1 MPQLQFSI
9 DWPAMISDN
18 VERLC
23 NELAAEDVELLFIN
37 NIDSVRYVTGY
48 SPVSAPVLVHSN
60 WAVVNVASRDVT
72 LFGFNFYLDSIKE
85 RFPWIKDVRAVPADI
100 GAEIARLASGARRV
114 GFDSYVPYFT
124 GTELAGRLDGT
135 EVIDAS
141 AILSRTRAIKSPAEV
156 EILRRSVAIAEIGM
170 NAGIGACREGVC
182 EFEAAAE
189 SEYAMRRA
197 GAEGFPF
204 MNVITSGENV
214 AIMQELS
221 TDRIM
226 RRGDLVMLDLGC
238 LFEGYNSDFA
248 RSVVV
253 GDAPTE
259 EQRRMYQVVH
269 TALGEMTAAMGPG
282 VEVNTLDA
290 IARRVIDE
298 GGFGPWTYTYFV
310 GHGIGMSP
318 WELPLVD
325 PETTTALEPGMV
337 IDIEPGIHKPGVG
350 GVRLEDTI
358 LITETGCEVLTR
370 TGFSAALL

>member
-9 DWPAMISDN
+9 DWPSLIANN

-23 NELAAEDVELLFIN
+23 KDLAAEDIDLLFVN
-37 NIDSVRYVTGY
+37 NIDNVRYLTGY
-48 SPVSAPVLVHSN
+48 SPVSSPTLVHSN
-60 WAVVNVASRDVT
+60 WAVLDVASGNVT
-72 LFGFNFYLDSIKE
+72 LFGFDFYVDSIE
-85 RFPWIKDVRAVPADI
+85 ARFPWIEDVRPMPADMPATI
-100 GAEIARLASGARRV
+100 AERARGASRI
-114 GFDSYVPYFT
+114 GFDAFLPYFT
-124 GTELAGRLDGT
+124 GEALARALDGV
-135 EVIDAS
+135 EIVDAS
-141 AILSRTRAIKSPAEV
+141 AVISRTRAIKSPAEV
-156 EILRRSVAIAEIGM
+156 EIIRRSVAIAEIGM
-170 NAGIGACREGVC
+170 NAGIQSCREGVR

-189 SEYAMRRA
+189 AEYAMRRA

-204 MNVITSGENV
+204 MNVVTSGENV

-253 GDAPTE
+253 GDAPSE

-269 TALGEMTAAMGPG
+269 AALQEMLGEMRPG
-282 VEVNTLDA
+282 VEVSRLDA

-298 GGFGPWTYTYFV
+298 GGFGPWTYKYFV

-318 WELPLVD
+318 WELPIVD
-325 PETTTALEPGMV
+325 AATSTVLEPGMV
-337 IDIEPGIHKPGVG
+337 IDVEPGIHKPGVG
-350 GVRLEDTI
+350 GVRLEDTV
-358 LITETGCEVLTR
+358 LITEDGSEVLTR
-370 TGFSAALL
+370 SGFSSALL

>member
-9 DWPAMISDN
+9 DWPSLIADN
-18 VERLC
+18 IERLC
-23 NELAAEDVELLFIN
+23 VQLEAEDVEILFVN
-37 NIDSVRYVTGY
+37 NIDNVRYVTGY
-48 SPVSAPVLVHSN
+48 SPVSGPAMVHAS
-60 WAVVNVASRDVT
+60 WAVVDVASREVT
-72 LFGFNFYLDSIKE
+72 LFGFNFYVDSIRAKL
-85 RFPWIKDVRAVPADI
+85 PWIEDVRPLPAQID
-100 GAEIARLASGARRV
+100 AEIARLASGRRRI
-114 GFDSYVPYFT
+114 GFDSYLPYFT
-124 GTELAGRLDGT
+124 GQALAGRLHGAD
-135 EVIDAS
+135 VVDAS
-141 AILSRTRAIKSPAEV
+141 AAISRTRAIKSPAEL
-156 EILRRSVAIAEIGM
+156 EIMRRSVAIAEMGM
-170 NAGIGACREGVC
+170 NAGIGACREGVL

-214 AIMQELS
+214 GIMQELS

-253 GDAPTE
+253 GDAPTD

-269 TALGEMTAAMGPG
+269 TALKEMTAAMRPG
-282 VEVNTLDA
+282 VAVNTLDA
-290 IARRVIDE
+290 LARRVIDE

-310 GHGIGMSP
+310 GHGIGMTS
-318 WELPLVD
+318 WELPIVD
-325 PETTTALEPGMV
+325 ADTTTTLAPGMV
-337 IDIEPGIHKPGVG
+337 IAIEPGIHKPGVG

-358 LITETGCEVLTR
+358 LITEDGCEVLTR

>member
-9 DWPAMISDN
+9 DWPTLIADN

-23 NELAAEDVELLFIN
+23 NELAAEDVEILFVN
-37 NIDSVRYVTGY
+37 NIDNVRYVTGY
-48 SPVSAPVLVHSN
+48 SPVSAPVLLHSS
-60 WAVVNVASRDVT
+60 WAAVDVASREVT
-72 LFGFNFYLDSIKE
+72 LFGLNFYVDSIE
-85 RFPWIKDVRAVPADI
+85 AHFPWITDVRPVATDMA
-100 GAEIARLASGARRV
+100 AEIAKRASGRRRIAL
-114 GFDSYVPYFT
+114 DSFVPYFT
-124 GTELAGRLDGT
+124 GHALVGRLDGT
-135 EVIDAS
+135 DVVDAS
-141 AILSRTRAIKSPAEV
+141 ATLSRTRAIKSPAEL

-170 NAGIGACREGVC
+170 NAGIGACQEGVR

-189 SEYAMRRA
+189 AEYAMRRA

-226 RRGDLVMLDLGC
+226 RHGDLVMLDLGC

-259 EQRRMYQVVH
+259 EQRRMYGVVH
-269 TALGEMTAAMGPG
+269 TALMEMTAAIGPG
-282 VEVNTLDA
+282 VRVNTLDA

-318 WELPLVD
+318 WELPIVD
-325 PETTTALEPGMV
+325 AETTTALEPGMV

-358 LITETGCEVLTR
+358 LITDTGCEVLTR
-370 TGFSAALL
+370 TGFSAALR